1 MRKLRC
7 VLLAMGMLAA
17 VSIKAQPGYEPTRSN
32 LEARARF
39 QDNKFG
45 IFFHWGLYALLADGE
60 WNMQVNNLNRN
71 EYERLAST
79 FYPSEFN
86 AAEWVSA
93 IKGSGAKY
101 ITFTTRHHEGF
112 SMFHSEA
119 SPYNIVDATPF
130 KRDVVGELA
139 EECHKQGVDLHLYY
153 SLVDWYREDYWPLG
167 QTGHGTGRTEHGEWS
182 SYINFMKTQL
192 TELLTNYGEVGC
204 IWFDGLWDKEEFPRD
219 KQPEVW
225 DLYGIY
231 SLIHRLQPACLV
243 GNNHHINP
251 FSGED
256 IQLFERDIPGQN
268 EAGMSGKSEISALPL
283 ETCQTMN
290 TSWGYKMTDLDYK
303 SSDELITY
311 LVRTAG
317 MNGNLLLNIGPR
329 PDGTLPEQALER
341 LKAMGEWLSDNG
353 ETIYGTRG
361 GFIAPQSWGV
371 TTQKDNKLYVHIL
384 DLKENALT
392 LAFGNR
398 KLLSAKVFGTQEK
411 VSCRQD
417 RKTGEVQ
424 LALPELPDSID
435 YILELEFASK

>member
-71 EYERLAST
+71 EYQRLAST

-139 EECHKQGVDLHLYY
+139 EECHKQGIDLHLYY

-167 QTGHGTGRTEHGEWS
+167 QTGHGTGRTGHGEWS
-182 SYINFMKTQL
+182 SYIDFMKTQL

-219 KQPEVW
+219 EQPEVW

-231 SLIHRLQPACLV
+231 SLIHCLQPACLV

-341 LKAMGEWLSDNG
+341 LKAMGEWLSVKG

-411 VSCRQD
+411 VSCRQN
-417 RKTGEVQ
+417 RKTGDV
-424 LALPELPDSID
+424 LISLPELPDSID

>member
-71 EYERLAST
+71 EYQRLAST

-139 EECHKQGVDLHLYY
+139 EECHKQGIDLHLYY

-167 QTGHGTGRTEHGEWS
+167 QTGHETGRTGHGEWS

-219 KQPEVW
+219 EQPEVW

-231 SLIHRLQPACLV
+231 SLIHRLRPACLV

-268 EAGMSGKSEISALPL
+268 KAGMSGKSEISALPL

-329 PDGTLPEQALER
+329 PDGTLPDQALEL
-341 LKAMGEWLSDNG
+341 LKAMGEWLSVNG

-417 RKTGEVQ
+417 RKTGDI
-424 LALPELPDSID
+424 LISLPELPDSID

>member
-71 EYERLAST
+71 EYQRLAST

-139 EECHKQGVDLHLYY
+139 EECHKQGIDLHLYY

-167 QTGHGTGRTEHGEWS
+167 QTGHGTGRTGHGEWS

-219 KQPEVW
+219 EQPEVW

-283 ETCQTMN
+283 ETCQTIN

-341 LKAMGEWLSDNG
+341 LKAMGEWLSVNG

-417 RKTGEVQ
+417 RKTGDV
-424 LALPELPDSID
+424 LISLPELPDSID

>member
-1 MRKLRC
+1 MNKLRC
-7 VLLAMGMLAA
+7 ALLALGMLAA
-17 VSIKAQPGYEPTRSN
+17 VSVKAQPGYEPTESN
-32 LEARARF
+32 LEARTRF

-60 WNMQVNNLNRN
+60 WNMQVNNLNKY

-79 FYPSEFN
+79 FYPSKFN
-86 AAEWVSA
+86 AAEWVEA
-93 IKGSGAKY
+93 IKDSGAKY

-130 KRDVVGELA
+130 KRDIVGELA
-139 EECHKQGVDLHLYY
+139 EECHKQGIDLHLYY

-167 QTGHGTGRTEHGEWS
+167 QTGHSTGRTEQGEWS
-182 SYINFMKTQL
+182 SYINFMKSQL

-204 IWFDGLWDKEEFPRD
+204 IWFDGLWDKEECPRD
-219 KQPEVW
+219 KQPELW

-231 SLIHRLQPACLV
+231 SLIHRIQPACLV

-251 FSGED
+251 FEGED

-303 SSDELITY
+303 SADEIITY

-329 PDGTLPEQALER
+329 PDGTLPDQALER
-341 LKAMGEWLSDNG
+341 LKAIGEWLRANCD
-353 ETIYGTRG
+353 TIYGTRG
-361 GFIAPQSWGV
+361 GFISPQSWGV

-384 DLKENALT
+384 DHKENTLN
-392 LAFGNR
+392 LAFGDR
-398 KLLSAKVFGTQEK
+398 KLRSAKIFGTGEN
-411 VSCRQD
+411 VSFRQN
-417 RKTGEVQ
+417 RTTGDVS
-424 LALPELPDSID
+424 LILPEIPSGID
-435 YILELEFASK
+435 YILELEMR